1 MRLFTLVAAAC
12 LTGSSWAASV
22 PAELFSPLVASKFLQ
37 TAQNVPNPVQYP
49 QYTDRSQGVWQYFP
63 ADYWTTGFLPASYY
77 ALHTRF
83 ASLCPNSSAAQQ
95 FLDLGRSLSAP
106 EVALE
111 QHTTVGHDV
120 GFLSFP
126 FVQELA
132 VDSSNQ
138 TAVTAVNTFAT
149 LLADRFNPIVG
160 CTRSWDTSDP
170 TDFQVIIDN
179 MMNLQVLFDSM
190 ALTGNT
196 TLRDIA
202 MSHADKTA
210 QNHIRPDGSS
220 YHVVEYN
227 STTGDVIRR
236 RTAQG
241 YADNSTWTR
250 GQAWGIYGFA
260 NMYRNTNESR
270 YIETARRMASFY
282 LSQVPSD
289 GIVPWDFDA
298 PLDPPRPADSSAA
311 MIATVGL
318 LMLSQ
323 QEASLSPSNT
333 TGAQYWSNAAIKLLS
348 DNTAFAWK
356 PEWQSLLS
364 NGTVNNPA
372 SPPNNLTGIIYGDY
386 YFVEAGN
393 QLISMGL
400 ASCSGNSTSPA
411 SPSSSIQPGQQH
423 TSGAP
428 RTRRMWLL

>member
-1 MRLFTLVAAAC
+1 MHLVSLVCLATLV
-12 LTGSSWAASV
+12 GFSREAS
-22 PAELFSPLVASKFLQ
+22 PPSQLYDPLVAQKLLTS
-37 TAQNVPNPVQYP
+37 AQSVPNNPIQYP
-49 QYTDRSQGVWQYFP
+49 QYTSRDNGQWQYFP
-63 ADYWTTGFLPASYY
+63 ADYWTTGFLPAACY
-77 ALHTRF
+77 ALYTRF
-83 ASLCPNSSAAQQ
+83 NSLCPNSTAANQ
-95 FLDLGRSLSAP
+95 FLELGRGLSTG
-106 EVALE
+106 EVPLE
-111 QHTTVGHDV
+111 AHTTVGHDV

-126 FVQELA
+126 FVDEVA
-132 VDSSNQ
+132 IDKSNQ

-149 LLADRFNPIVG
+149 LLADRFNAIVG

-179 MMNLQVLFDSM
+179 MMNLQVLFDSE

-202 MSHADKTA
+202 MSHADKTM
-210 QNHIRPDGSS
+210 QNHVRPDGSS

-250 GQAWGIYGFA
+250 GQAWGVYGFA
-260 NMYRNTNESR
+260 NMYRNTQQTR
-270 YIETARRMASFY
+270 YLDTARQMASY
-282 LSQVPSD
+282 YISQVPSD
-289 GIVPWDFDA
+289 GIVPWDFNA

-333 TGAQYWSNAAIKLLS
+333 SGAQYWSDAAIKLLS

-372 SPPNNLTGIIYGDY
+372 SPPNNLTGIIYGDH
-386 YFVEAGN
+386 YFIEAGN

-400 ASCSGNSTSPA
+400 ANCSNSSSTSPA
-411 SPSSSIQPGQQH
+411 PSSPPTTQH
-423 TSGAP
+423 TSGAS
-428 RTRRMWLL
+428 RTHRLWW